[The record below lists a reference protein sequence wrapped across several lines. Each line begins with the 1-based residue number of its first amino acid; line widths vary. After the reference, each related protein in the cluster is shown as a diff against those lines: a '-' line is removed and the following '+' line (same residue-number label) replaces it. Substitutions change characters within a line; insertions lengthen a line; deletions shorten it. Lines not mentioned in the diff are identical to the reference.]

1 VRGVEVWVRDHDG
14 GEAAFGGDL
23 MSGFRYSVEIF
34 LGSGCVFEIKFG
46 NVTYKID
53 GLLIDERDK
62 IPDDIAFRRLE
73 QDRSFTNPA
82 LYC

>member
-1 VRGVEVWVRDHDG
+1 
-14 GEAAFGGDL
+14 
-23 MSGFRYSVEIF
+23 
-34 LGSGCVFEIKFG
+34 
-46 NVTYKID
+46 VTYKID

-82 LYC
+82 L